1 MKDSLVVTTLALAL
15 IGVSSSQA
23 AIPVRTS
30 IDLQA
35 EISTSVRVYVAGND
49 VTNGSIS
56 LQLNDKN
63 GYMYGVTPAF
73 NFVGNASAVSLSL
86 KTPVANQLISE
97 NGDAM
102 QINPAWIRVNVG
114 DVSASYPLNNQAV
127 YPTVQDIPD
136 PSQGVKVQFTSAK
149 RSETYPLGTYSG
161 TYEVIVTPS
170 V

>member
-73 NFVGNASAVSLSL
+73 NFVG
-86 KTPVANQLISE
+86 
-97 NGDAM
+97 DAM
-102 QINPAWIRVNVG
+102 QINPAWIRVNGG

>member
-1 MKDSLVVTTLALAL
+1 MKYYLALSLAAMSL
-15 IGVSSSQA
+15 MTVSSSQA
-23 AIPVRTS
+23 AISVRTS
-30 IDLQA
+30 IDVQA

-56 LQLNDKN
+56 LKLNDKN
-63 GYMYGVTPAF
+63 GYMHGVTPAF

-86 KTPVANQLISE
+86 NTPAGNLLMGD
-97 NGDAM
+97 NGDTM
-102 QINPAWIRVNVG
+102 QINPAWIRVNG
-114 DVSASYPLNNQAV
+114 GEVSASYPLNNQVV

-136 PSQGVKVQFTSAK
+136 PAQGVKVQFTSAK

>member
-1 MKDSLVVTTLALAL
+1 MKYSLVLIAMTLSLL
-15 IGVSSSQA
+15 SVSSSQA
-23 AIPVRTS
+23 TISVRTS

-56 LQLNDKN
+56 VQLNDKD
-63 GYMYGVTPAF
+63 GYMYAATPAF

-86 KTPVANQLISE
+86 NTPANNQLISE
-97 NGDAM
+97 NGDLM
-102 QINPAWIRVNVG
+102 QINPAWIRINGG
-114 DVSASYPLNNQAV
+114 DVSASYPLNNQKV

-136 PSQGVKVQFTSAK
+136 PSQGIKVQFTSNK
-149 RSETYPLGTYSG
+149 RSETYPLGIYSG